1 MGYGTVKNYIVRIMN
16 SLGFTESQ
24 GKFEF
29 DQESDL
35 NFDKTFIVTRPQGEI
50 ADGNT
55 LGTTFYPT
63 DTFRVEVAWQLSE
76 NAIYE
81 YDFINADIDDI
92 KKALHSPNNFKT
104 DSIKNFQYKTH
115 TLRKQNKYLLAEF
128 NFEAVDSFTHA

>member
-1 MGYGTVKNYIVRIMN
+1 MSYSTIKNYIVRIMN
-16 SLGFTESQ
+16 SLGFAESQ

-35 NFDKTFIVTRPQGEI
+35 NFDKTFIVTRPQGGI
-50 ADGNT
+50 DDGNT

-63 DTFRVEVAWQLSE
+63 DIFRVEVAWQLSE

-104 DSIKNFQYKTH
+104 DSIKNFQYKSH
-115 TLRKQNKYLLAEF
+115 TLVKKDKYLLAEF